1 MDKDDRNANKSG
13 ASSKA
18 FFRLLRETK
27 PPLPL
32 FAAAIVLSLLSTLVS
47 LVIPMFTKNLVDGF
61 SLSSISG
68 SQIVWIGAAFI
79 GMSVSSGLSIF
90 LLNYT
95 GQRMVASL
103 RDRLWKKLLRLPVSY
118 FDNNRTGES
127 VSRMT
132 NDTGIIKALISEQ
145 VAGFISGIISIL
157 GAVAVLFYL
166 NWKMTL
172 VMFAVIPLAALILV
186 PLGRTMYKISLAMQ
200 DETASF
206 TAVLSQVLSEIR
218 LVKSSNAERQEYES
232 GSQAIG
238 KLLSFG
244 VREGKVMAWIS
255 PFMAFVMMMLLVVV
269 IGYGGMQV
277 ASGGLTAGELVAFI
291 LYLIQIV
298 MPMTQLTTFFTQL
311 QKAKGATERIL
322 QTLDADE
329 EPFGQ
334 GQEIAIADRPLIVD
348 GVTFGYKPDEP
359 VLQEV
364 SFTMEPG
371 TVTAVVGPSG
381 GGKTTLFSL
390 LERFYVPQQG
400 RIRLGNDPIDS
411 FSLRSWRG
419 MIGYVS
425 QESPIIAGTIRENL
439 CYGIERE
446 VSEAELKR
454 AAEMAYADGFIAE
467 LPNGFDTDVGER
479 GVKLSG
485 GQRQRIAIARAL
497 LRDPKSSCWTKRPPV
512 WTAARNRRAKG
523 AEKPDARPDHDR
535 YRSPALHRRW
545 GRSADFHREGSGY
558 GSRNARTAIR
568 ATCHVSRVC
577 LAAIANRRKQRN
589 DGRNLERGRREGPWR
604 KFSSLTTISIFGNWS
619 ACSWRKRAWIR
630 SWRPRMD
637 VRRCLWWNLKRSTWS
652 FWTS

>member
-1 MDKDDRNANKSG
+1 M
-13 ASSKA
+13 
-18 FFRLLRETK
+18 RETK

-32 FAAAIVLSLLSTLVS
+32 FVVAIVLSLLSTLVS

-79 GMSVSSGLSIF
+79 GMSVASGVSIF

-103 RDRLWKKLLRLPVSY
+103 RDRLWKKMLRLPVSY
-118 FDNNRTGES
+118 FDNTRTGES

-132 NDTGIIKALISEQ
+132 NDTGILKTLISEQ
-145 VAGFISGIISIL
+145 VSGFISGIISIL

-206 TAVLSQVLSEIR
+206 TAALSQVLSEIR
-218 LVKSSNAERQEYES
+218 LVKASNAERQEYES
-232 GSQAIG
+232 GNQAIG
-238 KLLSFG
+238 RLLSFG

-277 ASGGLTAGELVAFI
+277 ANGGLSAGELVAFI
-291 LYLIQIV
+291 LYLVQIV

-322 QTLDADE
+322 QTLDAEE
-329 EPFGQ
+329 EPFDQ
-334 GQEIAIADRPLIVD
+334 GQEITKADQPLIVD
-348 GVTFGYKPDEP
+348 GVTFAYNPEEP
-359 VLQEV
+359 VLQDV

-381 GGKTTLFSL
+381 GGKTTLFAL
-390 LERFYVPQQG
+390 LERFYTPQQG
-400 RIRLGNDPIDS
+400 SIRLGDAPIDS

-439 CYGIERE
+439 CYGIEHE

-497 LRDPKSSCWTKRPPV
+497 LRDP
-512 WTAARNRRAKG
+512 NILMLD
-523 AEKPDARPDHDR
+523 E
-535 YRSPALHRRW
+535 
-545 GRSADFHREGSGY
+545 
-558 GSRNARTAIR
+558 
-568 ATCHVSRVC
+568 AT
-577 LAAIANRRKQRN
+577 
-589 DGRNLERGRREGPWR
+589 
-604 KFSSLTTISIFGNWS
+604 SSLDSSSEIVVQKALNNLMKGRTTIVIAHRLSTVIGADQLIFIEKGKVTGRGTHEQLLRQHAMYREFASQQLQIAASQEESEPIDNEEEE
-619 ACSWRKRAWIR
+619 
-630 SWRPRMD
+630 M
-637 VRRCLWWNLKRSTWS
+637 
-652 FWTS
+652 

>member
-1 MDKDDRNANKSG
+1 MPRNNPNVMDKDDRNANKSG

-277 ASGGLTAGELVAFI
+277 ANGGLTAGELVAFI

-497 LRDPKSSCWTKRPPV
+497 LRDPKILMLD
-512 WTAARNRRAKG
+512 
-523 AEKPDARPDHDR
+523 E
-535 YRSPALHRRW
+535 
-545 GRSADFHREGSGY
+545 
-558 GSRNARTAIR
+558 
-568 ATCHVSRVC
+568 AT
-577 LAAIANRRKQRN
+577 
-589 DGRNLERGRREGPWR
+589 
-604 KFSSLTTISIFGNWS
+604 SSLDSRSEIVVQKALKNLMQGRTTIVIAHRLSTVVGADQLIFIEKGRVTGRGTHEQLLGQHAMYREFASQQLQIAASREMTEEISNGEEGKDHGENS
-619 ACSWRKRAWIR
+619 
-630 SWRPRMD
+630 
-637 VRRCLWWNLKRSTWS
+637 RR
-652 FWTS
+652 

>member
-1 MDKDDRNANKSG
+1 MPRNNPNLKNIDDQVSQSG
-13 ASSKA
+13 GSSKA

-32 FAAAIVLSLLSTLVS
+32 FVVAIVLSLLSTLVS

-68 SQIVWIGAAFI
+68 SQILWIGAAFI
-79 GMSVSSGLSIF
+79 GMSVASGVSIF

-103 RDRLWKKLLRLPVSY
+103 RDRLWKKMLRLPVSY
-118 FDNNRTGES
+118 FDNTRTGES

-132 NDTGIIKALISEQ
+132 NDTGILKTLISEQ
-145 VAGFISGIISIL
+145 VSGFISGIISIL

-206 TAVLSQVLSEIR
+206 TAALSQVLSEIR
-218 LVKSSNAERQEYES
+218 LVKASNAERQEYES
-232 GSQAIG
+232 GNQAIG
-238 KLLSFG
+238 RLLSFG

-277 ASGGLTAGELVAFI
+277 ANGGLSAGELVAFI
-291 LYLIQIV
+291 LYLVQIV

-322 QTLDADE
+322 QTLDAEE
-329 EPFGQ
+329 EPFDQ
-334 GQEIAIADRPLIVD
+334 GQEITKADQPLIVD
-348 GVTFGYKPDEP
+348 GVTFAYNPEEP
-359 VLQEV
+359 VLQDV

-381 GGKTTLFSL
+381 GGKTTLFAL
-390 LERFYVPQQG
+390 LERFYTPQQG
-400 RIRLGNDPIDS
+400 SIRLGDAPIDS

-497 LRDPKSSCWTKRPPV
+497 LRDP
-512 WTAARNRRAKG
+512 NILMLD
-523 AEKPDARPDHDR
+523 E
-535 YRSPALHRRW
+535 
-545 GRSADFHREGSGY
+545 
-558 GSRNARTAIR
+558 
-568 ATCHVSRVC
+568 AT
-577 LAAIANRRKQRN
+577 
-589 DGRNLERGRREGPWR
+589 
-604 KFSSLTTISIFGNWS
+604 SSLDSSSEIVVQKALNNLMKGRTTIVIAHRLSTVIGADQLIFIEKGKVTGRGTHEQLLRQHAMYREFASQQLQIAASQEESEPIDNEEEE
-619 ACSWRKRAWIR
+619 
-630 SWRPRMD
+630 M
-637 VRRCLWWNLKRSTWS
+637 
-652 FWTS
+652 